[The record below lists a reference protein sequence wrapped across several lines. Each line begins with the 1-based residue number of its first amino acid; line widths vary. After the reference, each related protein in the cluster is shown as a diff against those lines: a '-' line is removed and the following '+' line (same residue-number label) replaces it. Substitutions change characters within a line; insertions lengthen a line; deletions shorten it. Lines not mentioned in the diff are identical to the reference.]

1 MARPLPPLNALRA
14 FEAAARHLS
23 FTRAAAELNVTPA
36 AVGHQVKALEDL
48 LGVRLFRRLTRA
60 LRLTEAGQA
69 ALPAL
74 VDGFDRLAEAADA
87 MRAHGDSGVLTISVC
102 PSFGAMWL
110 VPRLERFRILHPEIE
125 IRIDGTDRLV
135 DLTRDEADV
144 ALRYGPGGYEG
155 VRVDWLFDRVNTPV
169 CNPALLQGAH
179 PLRAPQ
185 DLRHHTLL
193 HIEWKEA
200 EASWRMWLLAAGLA
214 DIDPTRGAALHHG
227 GDGGAGRP
235 RRPRRGAGQQRP
247 GGRRAWG
254 GAAGQP
260 VRPGTEQA
268 AELFA
273 LSADP
278 EGRRKPAEDRGVSRL
293 DAGGDARVA
302 AGVGGKKQAAPLAA
316 GGEEDG
322 ERRDLSQR
330 SRKSAEVDV

>member
-155 VRVDWLFDRVNTPV
+155 VRVDWLFNRVNTPV
-169 CNPALLQGAH
+169 CSPALLEGAH

-185 DLRHHTLL
+185 DLRHHSLL
-193 HIEWKEA
+193 HVEWKEA

-214 DIDPTRGAALHHG
+214 DIDPTRGPRFTMEAMAVQAALDGHG
-227 GDGGAGRP
+227 
-235 RRPRRGAGQQRP
+235 
-247 GGRRAWG
+247 
-254 GAAGQP
+254 
-260 VRPGTEQA
+260 V
-268 AELFA
+268 A
-273 LSADP
+273 LVSNVLVAD
-278 EGRRKPAEDRGVSRL
+278 E
-293 DAGGDARVA
+293 
-302 AGVGGKKQAAPLAA
+302 LAA
-316 GGEEDG
+316 GRLVSPFDPGLSKPMSFSHYLLTPKDGTNRPKIAAFRDWMLEETR
-322 ERRDLSQR
+322 ELRP
-330 SRKSAEVDV
+330 E